1 MKAIRT
7 GGGMGIVAALLLAG
21 CARENSGT
29 FQGYAEGEYV
39 DVASAEAGRLDR
51 LGVEKGKTVEAGAP
65 LFALEAE
72 REAAALRQAREQQVA
87 AEALLADLQ
96 TGKRPPELAVIRAQ
110 LDQARAE
117 ARRAETERVRDDAQ
131 LRTGGIAQA
140 QLDRSQAAAET
151 SAAKVRELE
160 RQLDVAGLPARE
172 DQIAAQQ
179 AQAAAARAAVE
190 QAEWRLGQKTVAAP
204 VAGRVIDTLY
214 EAGEWVAAGR
224 PVVRLLPPDGT
235 KIRFYVPEAKRSG
248 VALGQAVA
256 VRCDGLAEE
265 IAADITFLAEEAEYT
280 PPVIY
285 SNETRAKL
293 VYRVE
298 ARPRGAAGLHPGQ
311 PVEVI
316 LR

>member
-1 MKAIRT
+1 MKAIGT
-7 GGGMGIVAALLLAG
+7 GGWMGIAAALLLAG
-21 CARENSGT
+21 CAQENSGT

-39 DVASAEAGRLDR
+39 DVATAEAGRLDR
-51 LGVEKGKTVEAGAP
+51 LAAEKGKMVEAGAP

-72 REAAALRQAREQQVA
+72 REEAALRQAREQQAA
-87 AEALLADLQ
+87 AESLLADLQ

-117 ARRAETERVRDDAQ
+117 ARRAETERVRDEAQ

>member
-1 MKAIRT
+1 MKAIGT
-7 GGGMGIVAALLLAG
+7 GGWMGIAAALLLAG
-21 CARENSGT
+21 CAQENSGT

-39 DVASAEAGRLDR
+39 DVATAEAGRLDR
-51 LGVEKGKTVEAGAP
+51 LAAEKGKMVEAGAP

-72 REAAALRQAREQQVA
+72 REEAALRQAREQQAA
-87 AEALLADLQ
+87 AESLLADLQ

-117 ARRAETERVRDDAQ
+117 ARRAETERVRDEAQ

-190 QAEWRLGQKTVAAP
+190 QAEWRLGQKTVVAP

-224 PVVRLLPPDGT
+224 PVVRLLPPEGV
-235 KIRFYVPEAKRSG
+235 KIRFYVPETARG
-248 VALGQAVA
+248 GLALGQTVA
-256 VRCDGLAEE
+256 VRCDGRAEE
-265 IAADITFLAEEAEYT
+265 IAAEITFLAEEAEYT